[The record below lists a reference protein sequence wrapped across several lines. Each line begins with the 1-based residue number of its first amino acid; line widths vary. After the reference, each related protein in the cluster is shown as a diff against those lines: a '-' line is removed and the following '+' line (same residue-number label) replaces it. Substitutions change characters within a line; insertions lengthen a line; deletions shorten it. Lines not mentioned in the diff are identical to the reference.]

1 MKKVSVAIDA
11 AEIGIAMY
19 NLILPHD
26 GYTGGPKFQTK
37 KYNPR
42 ETSKQ
47 SLKEIRE
54 QFERS
59 GGFLK
64 DRPEFAILMA
74 IRPCWITNLDEI
86 KNCPFGTPLPRIQW
100 APEVAEELAELLNG
114 NHRLHVL
121 LEMLFAQREQLK
133 EVRARMKEVEDQQKQ
148 QVSISKKKLEQHKK
162 DQELETTLVEI
173 LKKEGL
179 FSVKLYDLGKQ
190 CETRNSQQVETYVFA
205 KLQLKALE

>member
-1 MKKVSVAIDA
+1 MKKVLVAIDA
-11 AEIGIAMY
+11 EIGIGMY

-42 ETSKQ
+42 EASKQ
-47 SLKEIRE
+47 SLKEIQE

-64 DRPEFAILMA
+64 DCPEFAILMA

-86 KNCPFGTPLPRIQW
+86 KNHPFGTPLPRIQW
-100 APEVAEELAELLNG
+100 APGAAEELAKLSNS
-114 NHRLHVL
+114 NHHLHVL

-133 EVRARMKEVEDQQKQ
+133 AAQKRSGIGNQTGEDLEEGRTFFSEVV
-148 QVSISKKKLEQHKK
+148 
-162 DQELETTLVEI
+162 
-173 LKKEGL
+173 
-179 FSVKLYDLGKQ
+179 
-190 CETRNSQQVETYVFA
+190 
-205 KLQLKALE
+205 